1 MALSLKYYCAL
12 ICAVVVI
19 IGLVITSLFIGAVNI
34 SIVDFISGN
43 LTKDAIEVF
52 IVSRVP
58 RSIAL
63 LLAGSSM
70 AIAGLIMQ
78 LLVRNRFVEPAT
90 AGTLESATLGLLV
103 VTLLAPSMVIFG
115 KMLVAA
121 GFALVGTM
129 IFLRISR
136 RAMVQ
141 DILLVP
147 LIGIMLGG
155 VIGAIAT
162 FFAYKFDLLQ
172 SLLAWTIG
180 DFSAVLQG
188 RYELLWVGFLFALI
202 AYFIADRLTVI
213 SMGQDFT
220 TNLGI
225 NYKQVLRFGLLVVS
239 MVSATVVVTVG
250 VIPFLGLVVPN
261 IVSLIMGDNM
271 RRSIIWV
278 AIVGAAFILL
288 CDILGRIIRA
298 PYEIPIGTVMG
309 VVGSVLFLYLLLR
322 KKNG

>member
-1 MALSLKYYCAL
+1 MALSLKYYSAL
-12 ICAVVVI
+12 IAAILLIAV
-19 IGLVITSLFIGAVNI
+19 LVITSLFIGVVNI
-34 SIVDFISGN
+34 SVVDLISGN
-43 LTKDAIEVF
+43 LNADALEVF
-52 IVSRVP
+52 VISRIP

-103 VTLLAPSMVIFG
+103 VTLLAPSWSVFS

-129 IFLRISR
+129 LFLRIAKK
-136 RAMVQ
+136 AMLQ

-155 VIGAIAT
+155 VIGAITT

-188 RYELLWVGFLFALI
+188 RYELLWLGFFFALI

-225 NYKQVLRFGLLVVS
+225 SYKQVMRFGLLVVS
-239 MVSATVVVTVG
+239 LVAATVVVTVG

-271 RRSIIWV
+271 RRSIVWV
-278 AIVGAAFILL
+278 AILGAVFILV

-322 KKNG
+322 KKNA

>member
-1 MALSLKYYCAL
+1 MALSLKYYTAL
-12 ICAVVVI
+12 IGAIIVIVVLFLI
-19 IGLVITSLFIGAVNI
+19 SLFIGVVNI
-34 SIVDFISGN
+34 SISDLVSGN
-43 LTKDAIEVF
+43 LNQDTLEVF
-52 IVSRVP
+52 IVSRMP

-90 AGTLESATLGLLV
+90 AGTLESATLGLLT
-103 VTLLAPSMVIFG
+103 VTLLAPGMVIFG

-121 GFALVGTM
+121 SFALVGTM
-129 IFLRISR
+129 IFLRIAR
-136 RAMVQ
+136 RAMMQ

-155 VIGAIAT
+155 VIGAITT

-188 RYELLWVGFLFALI
+188 RYELLWVGFLFTLI
-202 AYFIADRLTVI
+202 AYLIADRLTVI
-213 SMGQDFT
+213 GMGQDFT

-225 NYKQVLRFGLLVVS
+225 NYKQILRLGLLVVS
-239 MVSATVVVTVG
+239 IVSATVVVTVG

-261 IVSLIMGDNM
+261 IVSIIMGDNV

-278 AIVGAAFILL
+278 AILGAAFILV

-309 VVGSVLFLYLLLR
+309 VVGSILFLYLLLR
-322 KKNG
+322 KKHG